1 MEKRDSIVTCSSVVE
16 QSGLN
21 PEVTGSIPVMLQHML
36 FRRSGLEEA
45 SGKEG

>member
-1 MEKRDSIVTCSSVVE
+1 MEKRDSFVTCSSVVE

-21 PEVTGSIPVMLQHML
+21 LLVAGPIPVMLQHMF

-45 SGKEG
+45 S